1 MTLTFYAGKTPSTKK
16 ELYKLAWIALIYSL
30 VFNAL
35 VVANRIGGTFG
46 IFKPFYNSVDN
57 RGYYLFN
64 CEKIRI

>member
-1 MTLTFYAGKTPSTKK
+1 MGLIFYAGKTPSTKK

-46 IFKPFYNSVDN
+46 IFKPFLGVKF
-57 RGYYLFN
+57 LFYQ
-64 CEKIRI
+64 